1 MELKEK
7 EKNSNKENIQINES
21 EIHAITD
28 TKLEQSS
35 SSNLLN
41 NPSDFIISQNPLEDL
56 KESNS
61 AIIHI
66 KNTCKNSCC
75 NCYVNCCC
83 GHSITFNTFVNT
95 QKNRKYLFQNSALIK
110 RGFRCIFQR
119 NAELQA
125 TFSTITKS
133 TPEEIS
139 SNEGTPYALMD
150 KPDAFCCCNYKDD
163 ISMAIKIIPENRI
176 AGTIALKSLK
186 DKCPCPG
193 CECLLNYFCLPFFPF
208 IPCLSDCC
216 PDCSP
221 NPKSNNNSC
230 CSNEPNRCC
239 CGCDCNKCCSND
251 PNRCCCGCD
260 CNKCCSNDPNKC
272 CCGMCSCPKCDFCC
286 GCDCNK
292 CCSDVPNR
300 CCYGLCQRPNCCCCD
315 PNRCCCGICPKPNCD
330 CCGENRSCCGLC
342 PKSNSFCCCCCCCG
356 NDNNSSSGPC
366 CKTFDYYCTI
376 CDSSNVLKYYVLY
389 DYKCKCGCKCLRRK
403 MGLNFIIYDK
413 NKNKVA
419 TIRGINDNKNIGMFF
434 DDSYSYLIDFPSDA
448 TPDDKLA
455 LLHCIYSLD
464 ILCLY

>member
-163 ISMAIKIIPENRI
+163 ISMPIKIIPENRI

-193 CECLLNYFCLPFFPF
+193 CE
-208 IPCLSDCC
+208 
-216 PDCSP
+216 
-221 NPKSNNNSC
+221 
-230 CSNEPNRCC
+230 
-239 CGCDCNKCCSND
+239 
-251 PNRCCCGCD
+251 
-260 CNKCCSNDPNKC
+260 
-272 CCGMCSCPKCDFCC
+272 
-286 GCDCNK
+286 
-292 CCSDVPNR
+292 
-300 CCYGLCQRPNCCCCD
+300 
-315 PNRCCCGICPKPNCD
+315 
-330 CCGENRSCCGLC
+330 
-342 PKSNSFCCCCCCCG
+342 
-356 NDNNSSSGPC
+356 
-366 CKTFDYYCTI
+366 
-376 CDSSNVLKYYVLY
+376 
-389 DYKCKCGCKCLRRK
+389 
-403 MGLNFIIYDK
+403 
-413 NKNKVA
+413 
-419 TIRGINDNKNIGMFF
+419 
-434 DDSYSYLIDFPSDA
+434 
-448 TPDDKLA
+448 
-455 LLHCIYSLD
+455 
-464 ILCLY
+464 